1 MESILVTGGA
11 GFIGSH
17 TCLSLIKK
25 GYCLYVLDSFVNSSK
40 LSISNVIKI
49 LEIDDLDA
57 TEFIDIVKGDIRNK
71 STIRDLFL
79 KSIADKKPIKSVIH
93 FAGLK
98 SVAESVRNP
107 SIYWDNNLISSLNLI
122 EVMLEF
128 DCLTIVFS
136 SSATVYGLDNK
147 SPIKENGKLN
157 PNNPY
162 GNTKLAI
169 EKLFNDFFQSN
180 KKKLKIANLRYF
192 NPVGAH
198 PSGFI
203 GEDPKGIPNNI
214 FPVIAKVAIGIQK
227 KLNVFGNDWPTVDGT
242 GIRDYIHVMDL
253 AEGHIR
259 MLEFL
264 ENNESQIVTL
274 NLGTGI
280 GTSVLQLINTYEKVN
295 NIKIP
300 FQFVHRRSG
309 DVSELVADSSYAKK
323 LINWAPNKDLKD
335 MCKDSFNWQLKNPY
349 GFNGPQNN

>member
-1 MESILVTGGA
+1 MQSILVTGGA

-17 TCLSLIKK
+17 TCLNLIKK
-25 GYCLYVLDSFVNSSK
+25 GYSLYILDSLVNSSK
-40 LSISNVIKI
+40 LSICNVLKI
-49 LEIDDLDA
+49 LEINDLDA
-57 TEFIDIVKGDIRNK
+57 NGLIDVMEGDIRNK
-71 STIRDLFL
+71 STIREVFM

-107 SIYWDNNLISSLNLI
+107 SIYWESNLISSLNLI

-136 SSATVYGLDNK
+136 SSATVYGLSNK
-147 SPIKENGKLN
+147 SPIKENGNLN

-169 EKLFNDFFQSN
+169 EKLFNDFFHSN

-198 PSGFI
+198 PSGLI

-214 FPVIAKVAIGIQK
+214 FPVIAKVAIGKQK
-227 KLNVFGNDWPTVDGT
+227 KLKVFGNDWPTFDGT

-253 AEGHIR
+253 AEGHIS

-264 ENNESQIVTL
+264 INNESQVVTL

-280 GTSVLQLINTYEKVN
+280 GTSVLQLIKIYEKVN

-300 FQFVHRRSG
+300 FQFVPRRSG
-309 DVSELVADSSYAKK
+309 DAAELVADSSYAKK

-335 MCKDSFNWQLKNPY
+335 MCRDSFNWQLKNPY
-349 GFNGPQNN
+349 GFNGPRNI

>member
-1 MESILVTGGA
+1 MQSILVTGGA

-25 GYCLYVLDSFVNSSK
+25 GYKLYVLDSFVNSSR
-40 LSISNVIKI
+40 LSIPNVIKI
-49 LEIDDLDA
+49 LEIDNLE
-57 TEFIDIVKGDIRNK
+57 TRGLIDIFEGDIRNK
-71 STIRDLFL
+71 SFIRDVFL

-98 SVAESVRNP
+98 SVAESVSNP
-107 SIYWDNNLISSLNLI
+107 SIYWSTNLISSLNLI

-128 DCLTIVFS
+128 NCFNIVFS
-136 SSATVYGLDNK
+136 SSATVYGLGNK
-147 SPIKENGKLN
+147 SPIKEDGKLN

-162 GNTKLAI
+162 GNTKLAV
-169 EKLFNDFFQSN
+169 EQLLNDFFHSN

-214 FPVIAKVAIGIQK
+214 FPVIAKVAIGKQE
-227 KLNVFGNDWPTVDGT
+227 KLNVFGNDWPTLDGT

-253 AEGHIR
+253 AEGHIS

-264 ENNESQIVTL
+264 INSGSQIVTL

-295 NIKIP
+295 NTKIP
-300 FQFVHRRSG
+300 YEFVQRRSG
-309 DVSELVADSSYAKK
+309 DVSELVADISFAKK
-323 LINWAPNKDLKD
+323 LINWTPNKDLKD
-335 MCKDSFNWQLKNPY
+335 MCRDSFNWQLKNPY
-349 GFNGPQNN
+349 GFNRPANI